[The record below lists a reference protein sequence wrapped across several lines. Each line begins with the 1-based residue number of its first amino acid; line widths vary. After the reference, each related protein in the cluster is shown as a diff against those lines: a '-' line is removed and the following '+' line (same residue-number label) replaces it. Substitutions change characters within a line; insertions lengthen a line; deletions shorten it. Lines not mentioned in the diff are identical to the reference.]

1 MKKLPLLI
9 AVATLSILY
18 LTACTEEK
26 AANKATEAAIK
37 PPVATEQVA
46 AAAEESA
53 AKPSTDAGEKK
64 AAGDS
69 AAAPTEVK
77 DEKKAK
83 GGAEPDCN

>member
-18 LTACTEEK
+18 LTACAEEK
-26 AANKATEAAIK
+26 AAKQATDAAIK
-37 PPVATEQVA
+37 PVATEQIA
-46 AAAEESA
+46 APAEESV
-53 AKPSTDAGEKK
+53 AKPSTDAVEKK
-64 AAGDS
+64 AEGDS